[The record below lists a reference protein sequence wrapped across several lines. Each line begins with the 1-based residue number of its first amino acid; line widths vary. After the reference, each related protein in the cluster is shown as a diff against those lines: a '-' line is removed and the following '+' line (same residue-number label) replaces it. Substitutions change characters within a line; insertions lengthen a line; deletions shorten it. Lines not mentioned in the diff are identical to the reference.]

1 MHVCFLDS
9 LDLSR
14 NLLTGSLPSSLRS
27 RLTRLSSF
35 RLSHNFLN
43 GKVHGVDDAKKSKLD
58 LSSNFLT
65 GTSPEE
71 IWILNSLE
79 ILNFSSNVLM
89 SNFPNGTSPGNHL
102 ATLDLAENSW
112 TGSTPL
118 DFGNLS
124 NLTSLG
130 LSTNYPNILTLQ
142 NTWELLLSMAKL
154 ESLDL
159 SGNAIE
165 FFPTQLNNLTNLED
179 LNLSYN

>member
-1 MHVCFLDS
+1 
-9 LDLSR
+9 
-14 NLLTGSLPSSLRS
+14 
-27 RLTRLSSF
+27 
-35 RLSHNFLN
+35 
-43 GKVHGVDDAKKSKLD
+43 
-58 LSSNFLT
+58 
-65 GTSPEE
+65 
-71 IWILNSLE
+71 
-79 ILNFSSNVLM
+79 M